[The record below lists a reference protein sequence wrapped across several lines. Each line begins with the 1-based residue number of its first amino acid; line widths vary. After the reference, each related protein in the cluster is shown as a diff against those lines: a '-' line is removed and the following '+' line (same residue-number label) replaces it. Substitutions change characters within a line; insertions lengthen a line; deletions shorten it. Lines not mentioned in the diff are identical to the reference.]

1 MIKLKCTCGA
11 TVKIAKGFEC
21 DERFA
26 EDWLTQHK
34 SCRTEYWIARH
45 EDQQRVMAIELE
57 SRGTRIKDLE
67 GDVAFYRGCLYSG
80 ETPEDG
86 ADPSDQCDVA
96 PPPTIGDRRNRER
109 GG

>member
-1 MIKLKCTCGA
+1 MIKLKLKCTCGA

-26 EDWLTQHK
+26 EGWLTQHEPYR
-34 SCRTEYWIARH
+34 SEYWLARY

-67 GDVAFYRGCLYSG
+67 RDVAFYRGCLYSG
-80 ETPEDG
+80 ETPAPGDEPSAQIEDE
-86 ADPSDQCDVA
+86 S
-96 PPPTIGDRRNRER
+96 
-109 GG
+109 